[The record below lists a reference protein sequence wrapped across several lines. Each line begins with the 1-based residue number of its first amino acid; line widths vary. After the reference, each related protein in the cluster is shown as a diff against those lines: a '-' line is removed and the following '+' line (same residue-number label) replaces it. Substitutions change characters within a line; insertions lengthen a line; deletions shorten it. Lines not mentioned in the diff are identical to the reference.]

1 MPVCLRCGTGYEVT
15 ERVCPRCGA
24 LPESTPERCGP
35 VAMLAMRIAWGA
47 AFVAAIICL
56 LGGVIEAI
64 RGEWFIAALLIF
76 IRRQWV
82 TASMWPSAW
91 RSDMH
96 RERPNHVLQPTV
108 VHSMHADE
116 IHRSKTPLAIRHA
129 EFSEDS
135 PVFVDRHTE
144 P

>member
-64 RGEWFIAALLIF
+64 RGEWFVAALLIF
-76 IRRQWV
+76 IMTPVGYGQ
-82 TASMWPSAW
+82 
-91 RSDMH
+91 
-96 RERPNHVLQPTV
+96 HVALG
-108 VHSMHADE
+108 M
-116 IHRSKTPLAIRHA
+116 AIRYA
-129 EFSEDS
+129 QRE
-135 PVFVDRHTE
+135 T
-144 P
+144 